1 MVSLRYPHGGG
12 RRTLEPCAASA
23 YPDPYD
29 LIARLARLVA
39 GDSLVGD
46 LRLVTVLVAL
56 GGISVVLVP
65 PDRPSLPVTLA
76 LVVAVSVTATMWRRN
91 PLLGVVLAA
100 PFAAILA
107 SAGAVLPAVAGP
119 GLLLAATAD
128 HASPQARRRL
138 IWIGAFGAAIGI
150 EMLSDLDLPESRGN
164 FQSLVLSGV
173 LWAAAL
179 YVGTEQRRRREAAEA
194 LQRLARARAAAWP
207 APRSGRG
214 SPAICTTRSATPS
227 T

>member
-1 MVSLRYPHGGG
+1 M
-12 RRTLEPCAASA
+12 RRVGI
-23 YPDPYD
+23 PDPYD

-46 LRLVTVLVAL
+46 VRLVTVLVAL

-100 PFAAILA
+100 PFATILA

-150 EMLSDLDLPESRGN
+150 EMLSDLDLPGEPRELPVAGALRGAVGGGAVRRHRATAPPRGRRGPAAPR
-164 FQSLVLSGV
+164 SSASG
-173 LWAAAL
+173 
-179 YVGTEQRRRREAAEA
+179 G
-194 LQRLARARAAAWP
+194 WP
-207 APRSGRG
+207 APRSGRA
-214 SPAICTTRSATPS
+214 SPATCTTRSATPS